1 MLRLQDEALQR
12 VPQMHKNPTALP
24 LQSNFMGNESASS
37 KRVPSTISH
46 VPSNETTTSGKKKNR
61 SSDSSQSA
69 LTLVVPAL
77 EVASRAAS
85 LLGTPTSRSHNALE
99 SAANAPH
106 ALPPHAS
113 SSGVFYPSGVWIVSP
128 QRVASPPLSTTESG
142 SNPSVSAER
151 DTSHSA
157 GSAVVTLSSALT
169 PAAAPSSHL
178 ASGLNSST
186 ASIIPGL
193 GDSVTATTGS
203 GVGISVTTVAS
214 NSAVSAAS
222 NSVSSGVGRKPAFD
236 KKLEVMECMQMQ
248 SSLANELRLIYHG
261 LIGKTI
267 DAIPLYFV
275 HNWFGLSYKHHHLPL
290 NNEGYMNFRWPFS
303 AFDDKQQPVDQHSA
317 YKSLHRRFFCKKKES
332 IKT

>member
-24 LQSNFMGNESASS
+24 LQSNFMGNENASS

-85 LLGTPTSRSHNALE
+85 LLGTPNSRSQNALE
-99 SAANAPH
+99 SAANAPP
-106 ALPPHAS
+106 AVPPHAS
-113 SSGVFYPSGVWIVSP
+113 SSGVFYPSGIWIVSP

-169 PAAAPSSHL
+169 PAAAPSSQT
-178 ASGLNSST
+178 ASSLNSGA

-193 GDSVTATTGS
+193 GDGVTATTGS
-203 GVGISVTTVAS
+203 GVGISVTTAAS
-214 NSAVSAAS
+214 NSALSAGS
-222 NSVSSGVGRKPAFD
+222 NSASSGLGRKPAFD

-267 DAIPLYFV
+267 NAMPLYFV
-275 HNWFGLSYKHHHLPL
+275 
-290 NNEGYMNFRWPFS
+290 
-303 AFDDKQQPVDQHSA
+303 
-317 YKSLHRRFFCKKKES
+317 
-332 IKT
+332 